1 MAAAQHVGTVA
12 GQRLPAP
19 GPQRHGNGFGCHGA
33 FQSCFFEATQNRLI
47 RKYICMKAHST
58 IIAFFDSLCT
68 AASVKDGTNSIT
80 RDFFK
85 TTLDPTTPQVCVYT
99 TISLMKKMI
108 VLFDGILQIRPSLS
122 ANGIKRIYYN
132 FSVMVNGCPLRRA
145 HQKMLNDDL
154 DPAAMFNFLD
164 LDSNRMERLDRW
176 LMAAKL
182 SSFKTSN
189 EVTFMSYEYMTLSN
203 T

>member
-1 MAAAQHVGTVA
+1 
-12 GQRLPAP
+12 
-19 GPQRHGNGFGCHGA
+19 
-33 FQSCFFEATQNRLI
+33 
-47 RKYICMKAHST
+47 
-58 IIAFFDSLCT
+58 
-68 AASVKDGTNSIT
+68 
-80 RDFFK
+80 
-85 TTLDPTTPQVCVYT
+85 
-99 TISLMKKMI
+99 MKKMI